1 MLLRIVT
8 GERDAGKTRFVE
20 DRAATPGAAGVYQP
34 KLLEEGEVVGYDLV
48 LFGPTVEGVER
59 MAVAR
64 LRRPAGEGWLRFRRV
79 WFSPDALARAAA
91 RSGELCAGAPATP
104 GGHALGAAL
113 RPAGA
118 GPPRRGAP
126 RAAPPLA
133 RPPATSLDVTVTVRP
148 TLVAWARSLGEG
160 RRIEVVD
167 LSG

>member
-8 GERDAGKTRFVE
+8 GERDAGKTRVVK
-20 DRAATPGAAGVYQP
+20 DLVGSPGAAGIYQP

-64 LRRPAGEGWLRFRRV
+64 LRRPAGEGWFRFRRF
-79 WFSPDALARAAA
+79 WFSPDAFARAAA
-91 RSGELCAGAPATP
+91 RAGELCRGAQATAGGIASGAGLFLDEAGPLEVEGRGLAPALTTF
-104 GGHALGAAL
+104 L
-113 RPAGA
+113 
-118 GPPRRGAP
+118 
-126 RAAPPLA
+126 
-133 RPPATSLDVTVTVRP
+133 ATSLDVTVTVRP